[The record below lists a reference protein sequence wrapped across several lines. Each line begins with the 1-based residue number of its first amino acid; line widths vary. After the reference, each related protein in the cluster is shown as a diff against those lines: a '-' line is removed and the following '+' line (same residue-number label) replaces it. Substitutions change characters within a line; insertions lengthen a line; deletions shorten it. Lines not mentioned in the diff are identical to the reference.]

1 MFSHPTID
9 DIPYEILNEVLK
21 LSIPNEKRGLSY
33 TFERSR
39 TALRLVSRRW
49 NGVIIQNPRLWNYVS
64 IKIQPFPK
72 DGYIDNETHQRHV
85 LRLDQ
90 IRAAAQRSGKIPREL
105 HLNLATASAYTDEF
119 ERKILRGTVDFV
131 HSISNWISVEVFTSD
146 SRVVQQIFPVG
157 GATSYSKAW
166 PALRRVLIDYRLE
179 IDQGEGDTRG
189 SNPPPVFLFMSTER
203 FPSLRSVTLALDLW
217 TLPMCQLPWG
227 QLTKLNLSAIQGPFS
242 EYVHILAQCGFLESL
257 CILVETLGHNF
268 AASDASSI
276 SIVTLPKLKTLNLT
290 LKDTSDIIHSFLAKI
305 KLPSLTALS
314 VKECPRVIHPQD
326 RLMLGIAHLV
336 KQSNC
341 NILHL
346 DIKLML
352 DVSVEELDE
361 HCLAYLVKASPSL
374 KTLKF
379 GAAHVKGMFF
389 AKIYDQPLSNLRSI
403 TIFSNYDDEKIK
415 NLAAEAFVNWVKHWV
430 QGNKGSRLEDGDK
443 GKIPPFK
450 ATYHAERDGY
460 VPKNFPPSLEDE
472 KAKLQ
477 GEGWDVTLKKTR
489 RYSNPF
495 YKFRQVRYA

>member
-1 MFSHPTID
+1 MFSRPTID
-9 DIPYEILNEVLK
+9 DIPYELLNEVLK
-21 LSIPNEKRGLSY
+21 LSIPNEKRGISY
-33 TFERSR
+33 KFETSR

-49 NGVIIQNPRLWNYVS
+49 NSVIIQNPRLWNYVS
-64 IKIQPFPK
+64 LKIQSMPK
-72 DGYIDNETHQRHV
+72 DGCIDNETQRRHV
-85 LRLDQ
+85 LRLNQ
-90 IRAAAQRSGKIPREL
+90 IRAAAHRSGKIPRVL

-119 ERKILRGTVDFV
+119 ERKILRGTVDF
-131 HSISNWISVEVFTSD
+131 
-146 SRVVQQIFPVG
+146 QIFPVG
-157 GATSYSKAW
+157 GATSHSKAW

-189 SNPPPVFLFMSTER
+189 SNPPLVFLFMSTER

-276 SIVTLPKLKTLNLT
+276 STVTLPKLKTLNLA